1 MTYILNTNTDVF
13 HLPGCR
19 SVNRMSEHNKQE
31 FTGAREEVTAAGFR
45 PCGNCNP

>member
-13 HLPGCR
+13 HLPGCG

-31 FTGAREEVTAAGFR
+31 FTGARKEVTAAGFR